1 MLRFIDVDM
10 EEENRKV
17 VGISSLMTPDTWY
30 IFRADGKQVV
40 VRMKEDNVVSS
51 NLKLTSAEL
60 DFLADECEL
69 KLKSYKQKIK
79 D

>member
-1 MLRFIDVDM
+1 M

-30 IFRADGKQVV
+30 IFRTDGKQVV

-69 KLKSYKQKIK
+69 KLKSYKQKLK